1 MKISCIITDDEP
13 VARKGLAGYVEKID
27 FLSLAGVCEDALSLN
42 NLLRQQ
48 PADLLFLD
56 IEMPY
61 INGVELLESLPHPPK
76 VIFTTAYEQY
86 ALKGFELDAIDYL
99 MKPIPFER
107 FLKAANR
114 AREVLFPSIPAP
126 VAERDIYIKT
136 GEKLVRVLLEDIIFI
151 EAMENYVYIHT
162 THGRYLTH
170 ATLKAVAEN
179 VTGPEFVQT
188 HKSYIINTRKI
199 TSIEGNRILMGQAS
213 VPVSRGLKDSVMNTI
228 LKDKLLKK

>member
-1 MKISCIITDDEP
+1 
-13 VARKGLAGYVEKID
+13 
-27 FLSLAGVCEDALSLN
+27 
-42 NLLRQQ
+42 
-48 PADLLFLD
+48 
-56 IEMPY
+56 MP
-61 INGVELLESLPHPPK
+61 
-76 VIFTTAYEQY
+76 
-86 ALKGFELDAIDYL
+86 KGFEPDAIDYL

-114 AREVLFPSIPAP
+114 AREVFSPPISHSA
-126 VAERDIYIKT
+126 AEKDIYLKT
-136 GEKLVRVLLEDIIFI
+136 GEKLIRVLLEDIIFI

-162 THGRYLTH
+162 THGRYLTRS
-170 ATLKAVAEN
+170 TLKAVAGN

-199 TSIEGNRILMGQAS
+199 TSIEGNIIIMGQAS

>member
-27 FLSLAGVCEDALSLN
+27 FLSLAGICEDALSLN
-42 NLLRQQ
+42 NLLRRQ
-48 PADLLFLD
+48 PVDLLFLD

-61 INGVELLESLPHPPK
+61 INGVELLESLSQPPK

-99 MKPIPFER
+99 MKPISFER

-114 AREVLFPSIPAP
+114 AREIFKPPTPAITI
-126 VAERDIYIKT
+126 ERDIYIKT
-136 GEKLVRVLLEDIIFI
+136 GEKLVRIMLEDIIYI

-162 THGRYLTH
+162 TTGRYLTH

-199 TSIEGNRILMGQAS
+199 TSIEGNMIDMGGAA